1 MRSRRIGTCPTNR
14 DDAVREGGG
23 TLTIDEN
30 IRQDVSDTHNLESR
44 MKLVLRL
51 LGYMRPYT
59 LYWLFSVILMVVVAA
74 LAAFRVLLI
83 KPIIDNVLSA
93 ASAPDKVLNF
103 VIPHT
108 HLHVNL
114 QVLLPRH
121 FHNAWTVVAVALVAS
136 AIIKNLCEYMG
147 TLLANKAGFG
157 MITDLRNDLY
167 DSLLKRSTAFFQRH
181 TSGTLI
187 STLINDVERVQ
198 SAMATVMSDFIQ
210 QFFTL
215 IFMVGVVII
224 VGGRMSWVLLIF
236 VPVIVGSTRRVG
248 RSVRKTTRR
257 GQDKLAEIQNIVQ
270 ETIMGNGIV
279 KAFGMEPWEMSRFRK
294 AADRLLIANM
304 RSVSVQAISSPLMD
318 ALGAVAIALLL
329 WYGRHS
335 IQYGGTAGEFITF
348 LAAVI
353 LLYDPVRKMPT
364 YYNSFQ
370 QAVGASEEIF
380 KFIDAQ
386 DEVQERKKAIG
397 LRGFGGLIDF
407 RDVRFGYERDGECK
421 EILHGVSL
429 TVRRGEVVALVGPS
443 GAGKSTLVNLLP
455 RFFDVTGGA
464 IYLDDHD
471 VRDLTLVSLRK
482 QIGKVTQETV
492 LFNDTVRNNIA
503 YGQPDVPMARIIA
516 AAQAALAH
524 DFIERLPHG
533 YDTLIGER
541 GARLSGGERQRLAIA
556 RALLKDAPILILD
569 EATSSLDTESE
580 AAVQAALG
588 NLMHGRTVLVIAHRL
603 STVRSADRI
612 AVMEE
617 GYITELGSH
626 EELLAQGG
634 TYNRLYHLQFGE
646 GDLALSEAGEG
657 TA

>member
-1 MRSRRIGTCPTNR
+1 VRSRPIGICPINWS
-14 DDAVREGGG
+14 DAVRVGS

-30 IRQDVSDTHNLESR
+30 LRQHVSDKQDSGSS

-51 LGYMRPYT
+51 LGYMRPYV
-59 LYWLFSVILMVVVAA
+59 LLWGVSVLLMGVVGA
-74 LAAFRVLLI
+74 LAAFRILLI
-83 KPIIDNVLSA
+83 KPIIGNVLSA
-93 ASAPDKVLNF
+93 AASPDRVLNF
-103 VIPHT
+103 NIPGT
-108 HLHVNL
+108 HLHLDL
-114 QVLLPRH
+114 QVLIPRH
-121 FHNAWTVVAVALVAS
+121 FHNAWTVVAIALVAS
-136 AIIKNLCEYMG
+136 AIIKNLSDYVG

-198 SAMATVMSDFIQ
+198 SAMATVMSDFLQ
-210 QFFTL
+210 QVFTL
-215 IFMVGVVII
+215 IFMIGAVIV
-224 VGGRMSWVLLIF
+224 VGGSLSWVLLIF
-236 VPVIVGSTRRVG
+236 VPIVVLSTRRVG

-270 ETIMGNGIV
+270 ETITGNGIV
-279 KAFGMEPWEMSRFRK
+279 KAFGMENWEMNRFRR
-294 AADRLLIANM
+294 AADRLLTANM
-304 RSVSVQAISSPLMD
+304 RSVAVQSVSSPLMD

-329 WYGRHS
+329 FYGRQFVLH
-335 IQYGGTAGEFITF
+335 GGKEENFITF
-348 LAAVI
+348 LIAVI
-353 LLYDPVRKMPT
+353 ALYDPVRKMPT
-364 YYNSFQ
+364 YYNAFQ
-370 QAVGASEEIF
+370 QAVGASVDIF

-386 DEVQERKKAIG
+386 DEVLERKKAIT
-397 LRGFGGLIDF
+397 LKGFGGLIEF
-407 RDVRFGYERDGECK
+407 RNVRFGYERDGESK

-503 YGQPDVPMARIIA
+503 YGQPDVPMARIIS

-533 YDTLIGER
+533 YDTVIGER

-569 EATSSLDTESE
+569 EATSSLDAESE

-588 NLMHGRTVLVIAHRL
+588 NLMQGRTVLVIAHRL

-612 AVMEE
+612 AVIED
-617 GYITELGSH
+617 GSITELGSH
-626 EELLAQGG
+626 DELLAQGR
-634 TYNRLYHLQFGE
+634 TYSRLYHLQFGE
-646 GDLALSEAGEG
+646 GDLVLSEAGEG

>member
-1 MRSRRIGTCPTNR
+1 MLSRPIGICPINWG
-14 DDAVREGGG
+14 DAVRVGS

-30 IRQDVSDTHNLESR
+30 LRQHVSDKQDSGSS

-51 LGYMRPYT
+51 LGYMRPYV
-59 LYWLFSVILMVVVAA
+59 LLWGVSVLLMGVVGA
-74 LAAFRVLLI
+74 LAAFRILLI
-83 KPIIDNVLSA
+83 KPIIGNVLSA
-93 ASAPDKVLNF
+93 AASPDRVLNF
-103 VIPHT
+103 NIPGT
-108 HLHVNL
+108 HLHLDL
-114 QVLLPRH
+114 QVLIPRH
-121 FHNAWTVVAVALVAS
+121 FHNAWTVVAIALVAS
-136 AIIKNLCEYMG
+136 AIIKNLSDYVG

-198 SAMATVMSDFIQ
+198 SAMATVMSDFLQ
-210 QFFTL
+210 QVFTL
-215 IFMVGVVII
+215 IFMIGAVIV
-224 VGGRMSWVLLIF
+224 VGGSLSWVLLIF
-236 VPVIVGSTRRVG
+236 VPIVVLSTRRVG

-270 ETIMGNGIV
+270 ETITGNGIV
-279 KAFGMEPWEMSRFRK
+279 KAFGMENWEMNRFRR
-294 AADRLLIANM
+294 AADRLLTANM
-304 RSVSVQAISSPLMD
+304 RSVAVQSVSSPLMD

-329 WYGRHS
+329 FYGRQFVLH
-335 IQYGGTAGEFITF
+335 GGKEENFITF
-348 LAAVI
+348 LIAVI
-353 LLYDPVRKMPT
+353 ALYDPVRKMPT
-364 YYNSFQ
+364 YYNAFQ
-370 QAVGASEEIF
+370 QAVGASVDIF

-386 DEVQERKKAIG
+386 DEVLERKKAIT
-397 LRGFGGLIDF
+397 LKGFGGLIEF
-407 RDVRFGYERDGECK
+407 RNVRFGYERDGESK

-503 YGQPDVPMARIIA
+503 YGQPDVPMARIIS

-533 YDTLIGER
+533 YDTVIGER

-569 EATSSLDTESE
+569 EATSSLDAESE

-588 NLMHGRTVLVIAHRL
+588 NLMQGRTVLVIAHRL

-612 AVMEE
+612 AVIED
-617 GYITELGSH
+617 GSITELGSH
-626 EELLAQGG
+626 DELLAQGR
-634 TYNRLYHLQFGE
+634 TYSRLYHLQFGE
-646 GDLALSEAGEG
+646 GDLVLSEAGEG

>member
-1 MRSRRIGTCPTNR
+1 
-14 DDAVREGGG
+14 
-23 TLTIDEN
+23 
-30 IRQDVSDTHNLESR
+30 

-51 LGYMRPYT
+51 LGYMRPYV
-59 LYWLFSVILMVVVAA
+59 LFWMVSVLLMALVGA
-74 LAAFRVLLI
+74 LAAFRILLI

-93 ASAPDKVLNF
+93 ASSPDKVLNF

-108 HLHVNL
+108 SLHVNL
-114 QVLLPRH
+114 QAWFPHH
-121 FHNAWTVVAVALVAS
+121 FHNAWVVVSVALVAS
-136 AIIKNLCEYMG
+136 AIIKAPADYLG

-167 DSLLKRSTAFFQRH
+167 DSLLSRSTAFFQRH

-198 SAMATVMSDFIQ
+198 SAMSSVMSDFLQ

-215 IFMVGVVII
+215 IGMIGAVII
-224 VGGRMSWVLLIF
+224 VGGRMAWVLLIF
-236 VPVIVGSTRRVG
+236 VPIIVMSTRRVG
-248 RSVRKTTRR
+248 SSVRKTTRR

-279 KAFGMEPWEMSRFRK
+279 KAFGMERWEMNRFRR
-294 AADRLLIANM
+294 ASDRLLTANM
-304 RSVSVQAISSPLMD
+304 RSVAVQSISSPLMD

-329 WYGRHS
+329 LYGRQRILH
-335 IQYGGTAGEFITF
+335 GDTAGTFITF
-348 LAAVI
+348 LIAVI
-353 LLYDPVRKMPT
+353 ALYDPVRKMPI
-364 YYNSFQ
+364 YYNAFQ

-386 DEVQERKKAIG
+386 DEVLERKLAIP
-397 LRGFGGLIDF
+397 LKTFAGLIEF
-407 RDVRFGYERDGECK
+407 RAAHFNYERDGVSTEV
-421 EILHGVSL
+421 LHGVSL
-429 TVRRGEVVALVGPS
+429 TVRRGEVVAIVGPS

-455 RFFDVTGGA
+455 RFFDVTGGS
-464 IYLDDHD
+464 ILLDQHD

-503 YGQPDVPMARIIA
+503 YGQPDVPMARIVA

-524 DFIERLPHG
+524 DFIERLPQG
-533 YDTLIGER
+533 YDTMIGER

-580 AAVQAALG
+580 AAVQAALA
-588 NLMHGRTVLVIAHRL
+588 NLMQGRTVLVIAHRL
-603 STVRSADRI
+603 STVRRADRI

-617 GYITELGSH
+617 GCITELGSH
-626 EELLAQGG
+626 EELIERGG
-634 TYNRLYHLQFGE
+634 TYSRLYHLQFGA
-646 GDLALSEAGEG
+646 GDLALVEAGEG
-657 TA
+657 IA